1 MVSADVS
8 VVSVKD
14 AVEEAVRTNG
24 HVDVLVNCAGITH
37 PALLQDTSPEKFEV
51 CSVHMRYRMCVG
63 IKQMQLLNAH
73 IHLLNTHGFTNWITT
88 HGHLPI
94 NCPKKIYKM

>member
-14 AVEEAVRTNG
+14 AVEGAVRTNG
-24 HVDVLVNCAGITH
+24 HVDVLVNNAGTTSS
-37 PALLQDTSPEKFEV
+37 ALLQDTSPERFEV

-63 IKQMQLLNAH
+63 NKQMQLLKVH
-73 IHLLNTHGFTNWITT
+73 IHLLNTHMWIYE
-88 HGHLPI
+88 LDYYSWSFA
-94 NCPKKIYKM
+94 N

>member
-24 HVDVLVNCAGITH
+24 HVDVLVNNAGMMH
-37 PALLQDTSPEKFEV
+37 FSLLQDIPPEKYEV
-51 CSVHMRYRMCVG
+51 CSVRMRRR
-63 IKQMQLLNAH
+63 AH
-73 IHLLNTHGFTNWITT
+73 SCNDNIPSWIN
-88 HGHLPI
+88 I
-94 NCPKKIYKM
+94 C